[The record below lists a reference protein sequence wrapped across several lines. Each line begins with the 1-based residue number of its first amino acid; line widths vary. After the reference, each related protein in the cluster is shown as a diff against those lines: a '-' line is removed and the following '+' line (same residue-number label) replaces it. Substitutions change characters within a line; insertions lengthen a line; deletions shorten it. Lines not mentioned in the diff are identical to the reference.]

1 MSICADYCEPLA
13 VVNGGVNYDLSANSM
28 TNYPSGAIATH
39 LCSPNFGLVG
49 GSTRTCMDSTDA
61 TSTGSWSGAPIT
73 CPGKSLSAHVYIVQ
87 IVRISRI

>member
-39 LCSPNFGLVG
+39 LCSANFGLVG

-61 TSTGSWSGAPIT
+61 TGAGSWSGVPIT
-73 CPGKSLSAHVYIVQ
+73 CPGKSLSAHVYI
-87 IVRISRI
+87 